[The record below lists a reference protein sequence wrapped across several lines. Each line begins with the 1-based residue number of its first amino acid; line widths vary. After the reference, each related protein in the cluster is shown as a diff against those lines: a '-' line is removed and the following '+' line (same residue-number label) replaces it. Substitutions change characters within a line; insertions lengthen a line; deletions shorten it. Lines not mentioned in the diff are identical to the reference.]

1 LKLLSA
7 NHVAGPESQ
16 SPAQRKVSGAHA
28 DALVNW
34 MQELAPYGL
43 FTTDAE
49 LNIQSWNEWLETHS
63 GLAAPFLLGRPLLEV
78 FPDLAERGMMDH
90 FRKAMNGEVIVL
102 SAAFHE
108 YLIPLPP
115 TIRDAGFAHMQQTA
129 RLAPLNLGHEP
140 RGVIV
145 IIEDVTQRE
154 AQVADLARRHAR
166 DRLLSSC
173 LGQLLR
179 ARDPRNAVKD
189 LFPRVAE
196 FLKIDTFYS
205 YLVGADGK
213 TLELHTAFG
222 VPEEHQAA
230 FRTLNLE
237 RSVSGHAATQRK
249 PVLVNHAQ
257 TCGEVFATLS
267 RAAGLRAVT
276 AHPLLVGDRL
286 IGTIA
291 FARRDRDVFSTE
303 EVEFISTI
311 AQYVAI
317 AIDRGLTESALREA
331 QASLTEHAHNLEDK
345 IQERTAKLQDTI
357 VQLESFSYTVAHD
370 LRAPI
375 RALRGYAEVLL
386 EDYPEDAGENSRLYL
401 RKLHRASVRLEALTR
416 DLLQFSRVSRQELD
430 LTNIDLL
437 ELVQDLRVLRP
448 ALSDEVLKVKQ
459 PLHPVIAQRTLLQ
472 QCLSNLID
480 NALKFVPPGV
490 MPSITVWTEL
500 VCAGAGHDQTDL
512 LSPFNPA
519 INAPQPLSEPA
530 SGNHA
535 DERVRIW
542 IEDNGIGIA
551 KESQKKIFG
560 IFERLDSAEKYE
572 GTGIGLAIVARAAQR
587 MGGSCGV
594 ESSPGSG
601 SRFWLELRPAA

>member
-1 LKLLSA
+1 
-7 NHVAGPESQ
+7 
-16 SPAQRKVSGAHA
+16 
-28 DALVNW
+28 

-43 FTTDAE
+43 FTTDAQ
-49 LNIQSWNEWLETHS
+49 LNIQSWNEWLESHS
-63 GLAAPFLLGRPLLEV
+63 GLAAPFLLGRPLLDV
-78 FPDLAERGMMDH
+78 FPDLATRGMVDH
-90 FRKAMNGEVIVL
+90 FRKALNGEVIVL

-115 TIRDAGFAHMQQTA
+115 TMRDAGFAYMQQTA
-129 RLAPLNLGHEP
+129 RLAPLNVGGEP
-140 RGVIV
+140 KGVIV

-189 LFPRVAE
+189 LFPKVAE

-205 YLVGADGK
+205 YLLGDDGK
-213 TLELHTAFG
+213 TFELHAAFG
-222 VPEEHQAA
+222 VPGEHQAV
-230 FRTLNLE
+230 FRTLNFE
-237 RSVSGHAATQRK
+237 KSISGHAASLRR
-249 PVLVNHAQ
+249 PVHINHVQ
-257 TCGEVFATLS
+257 TSSEPFATVP

-286 IGTIA
+286 IGTLT
-291 FARRDRDVFSTE
+291 FARRDRDVFTNE

-317 AIDRGLTESALREA
+317 AIDRGLSESALREA
-331 QASLTEHAHNLEDK
+331 QAALTEHAHALEDK
-345 IQERTAKLQDTI
+345 VQERTAKLQDTI

-375 RALRGYAEVLL
+375 RALHGYAEVLL
-386 EDYPEDAGENSRLYL
+386 EDYPEEGGEKPRSYL
-401 RKLHRASVRLEALTR
+401 RKLHRAAVRLEALTR
-416 DLLQFSRVSRQELD
+416 DLLQFSRISRQELHLAKTD
-430 LTNIDLL
+430 LSELL
-437 ELVQDLRVLRP
+437 QDLRVLRP
-448 ALSDEVLKVKQ
+448 ALTDEVLKIKQ
-459 PLHPVIAQRTLLQ
+459 PLHQVIAQRTLLQ

-480 NALKFVPPGV
+480 NSLKFVAPGV
-490 MPSITVWTEL
+490 APSITVRTEL
-500 VCAGAGHDQTDL
+500 VRGRPVGSHSEPDA

-519 INAPQPLSEPA
+519 INMLDPVLPDPA
-530 SGNHA
+530 SENHA
-535 DERVRIW
+535 EERVRIW

-551 KESQKKIFG
+551 KESHRKIFG
-560 IFERLDSAEKYE
+560 IFERLDSADKYE

-594 ESSPGSG
+594 ESAPGSG

>member
-1 LKLLSA
+1 
-7 NHVAGPESQ
+7 VAGPESQ
-16 SPAQRKVSGAHA
+16 SRAQKKVSGAHA

-78 FPDLAERGMMDH
+78 FPDLATRGMVDH
-90 FRKAMNGEVIVL
+90 FRRAINGEVIVL

-108 YLIPLPP
+108 YLIPLSP
-115 TIRDAGFAHMQQTA
+115 TVRDAGFAHMQQTA
-129 RLAPLNLGHEP
+129 RLAPLNVGGEP
-140 RGVIV
+140 TGVIV

-154 AQVADLARRHAR
+154 AQAADLAHRHAR

-196 FLKIDTFYS
+196 FLHIDTFYS
-205 YLVGADGK
+205 YLLGADGK
-213 TLELHTAFG
+213 TFELHAAFG
-222 VPEEHQAA
+222 VPDEHNAA

-237 RSVSGHAATQRK
+237 KSVSGHAASLRK
-249 PVLVNHAQ
+249 PVLVNHVQ
-257 TCGEVFATLS
+257 TCGELFATLP

-291 FARRDRDVFSTE
+291 FARRDRDVFTTE
-303 EVEFISTI
+303 EVDFISTI

-317 AIDRGLTESALREA
+317 AIDRGVTESALREA
-331 QASLTEHAHNLEDK
+331 QASLTEHAHDLEDK
-345 IQERTAKLQDTI
+345 IQERTARLQDTI
-357 VQLESFSYTVAHD
+357 AQLESFSYTVAHD
-370 LRAPI
+370 LRAPV

-386 EDYPEDAGENSRLYL
+386 EEYPEDAAENSRLYL

-416 DLLQFSRVSRQELD
+416 DLLQFSRISRQELD
-430 LTNIDLL
+430 LAKTDLS
-437 ELVQDLRVLRP
+437 ELLHDLRVLRP
-448 ALSDEVLKVKQ
+448 VLTDEILRVKQ

-480 NALKFVPPGV
+480 NALKFVAPGV
-490 MPSITVWTEL
+490 SPFITIWTER
-500 VCAGAGHDQTDL
+500 VRAGAFHHQTDL

-519 INAPQPLSEPA
+519 ISTLEPALSELA